1 MGGYRIIGYYRE
13 RGEGCNYLSHPTKIK
28 HPNLLG
34 LNMKNNPIL
43 DQGFVLGQVVLWCC
57 WYLGRS
63 WKAFCFLGSC
73 PKILPWQAR
82 QRLEKRGYC
91 VRGTKVGMVRHSV
104 GPNYACVGMFLSW
117 MQQQQHVLPL
127 WLVVVLYWRGS
138 TANPHIWVMFSPTH
152 ETRTIDTVLAIIT
165 INYSILTLVLYIYIY
180 NTYHII
186 SLRGGCLPP
195 KSTEFHLGLE
205 VFLSCCGACFPQA
218 LSLRL
223 VEFLR
228 ILLVQSHPFAPCFAY
243 ILYNNFHIFPCFEPE
258 IETIIKL

>member
-1 MGGYRIIGYYRE
+1 M
-13 RGEGCNYLSHPTKIK
+13 
-28 HPNLLG
+28 LL
-34 LNMKNNPIL
+34 I
-43 DQGFVLGQVVLWCC
+43 
-57 WYLGRS
+57 S
-63 WKAFCFLGSC
+63 WKILEGILLSC

-165 INYSILTLVLYIYIY
+165 INYSILTRVLYIYII
-180 NTYHII
+180 HITLYRYGVDVCPLNQQNSI
-186 SLRGGCLPP
+186 WDWKSSCLVAA
-195 KSTEFHLGLE
+195 H
-205 VFLSCCGACFPQA
+205 VF
-218 LSLRL
+218 R
-223 VEFLR
+223 
-228 ILLVQSHPFAPCFAY
+228 
-243 ILYNNFHIFPCFEPE
+243 
-258 IETIIKL
+258 KL